1 MDYKELEWN
10 FKNEDEV
17 EDYVKLERLK
27 IEERRLELEE
37 RRVKE
42 QLKKDKIDLILKHTL
57 TLFGI
62 GVTTFTTIFL
72 FNEGM
77 CFEKTE
83 TFRSTTMR
91 NFMSKNL
98 LKIKSYEKY

>member
-37 RRVKE
+37 HKVKE

-72 FNEGM
+72 FREGM
-77 CFEKTE
+77 YFEKE
-83 TFRSTTMR
+83 DTFRSTTMR
-91 NFMSKNL
+91 NFMSKNT
-98 LKIKSYEKY
+98 LKLK